1 MDKDKVM
8 NIVNTTVP
16 ILVSLGA
23 INWGLIGFFD
33 YNIIDKFLSGNAERI
48 VYALIGLAAV
58 YNLGLIP
65 KILKKKD

>member
-1 MDKDKVM
+1 MEKAKVM
-8 NIVNTTVP
+8 SIVNVAVP

-33 YNIIDKFLSGNAERI
+33 YNLIDQFLSGNAERI

-65 KILKKKD
+65 KSMKK

>member
-1 MDKDKVM
+1 MDKDKIM
-8 NIVNTTVP
+8 NVVNVAVP

-48 VYALIGLAAV
+48 VYALIGLAAI

-65 KILKKKD
+65 KSMKK